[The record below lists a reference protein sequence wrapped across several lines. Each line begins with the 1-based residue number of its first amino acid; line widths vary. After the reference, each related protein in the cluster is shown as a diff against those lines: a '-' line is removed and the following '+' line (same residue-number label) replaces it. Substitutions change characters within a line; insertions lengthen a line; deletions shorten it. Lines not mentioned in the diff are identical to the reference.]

1 MKKIFLS
8 LSLASALFAA
18 SINFNESTATA
29 NRVNPAAGNAVLSYH
44 DSIKDA
50 KKSVVNISTSKT
62 ITRANRPSPLDDFFN
77 DPYFKQFFDFDFS
90 QRKGKNDKE
99 VVSSLGSGVIISK
112 DGYKDGYIVTNN
124 HVVDDADTIT
134 VNLPGSDIEYKAKL
148 IGKDPKTDLA
158 VIKIEANNLSAITFT
173 NSDDL
178 MEGDVVFALGNPFGV
193 GFSVTSGIIS
203 ALNKDNIGL
212 NQYENFIQTDAS
224 INPGNSGGAL
234 VDSRGYL
241 VGINSAILSR
251 GGGNNGIG
259 FAIPSNMV
267 KDIAKK
273 LIEKGKIDR
282 GFLGVTILAL
292 QGDTKKAYKN
302 QEGALITDVQKGSS
316 ADEAGLKRGDLVTKV
331 NDKVIKSPIDLKN
344 YIGTLEIGQKIS
356 LSYER
361 DGENKQAS
369 FILKGEKEN
378 PKGVQS
384 DLIDGLSLRNLD
396 PRLKDRLQ
404 IPKDVNGVLVDSV
417 KEKSKG
423 KNSGFQEG
431 DIIIGVGQSEIKNL
445 KDLEQALKQVN
456 KKEFTKVWVYRNG
469 FATLLVLK

>member
-1 MKKIFLS
+1 MKKILLS
-8 LSLASALFAA
+8 LSLASCLFAA
-18 SINFNESTATA
+18 SISFNEADSSA
-29 NRVNPAAGNAVLSYH
+29 NRVSPSVGNNTILSYH
-44 DSIKDA
+44 DAIKDA
-50 KKSVVNISTSKT
+50 KKAVVNISTSKT
-62 ITRANRPSPLDDFFN
+62 ITRSASPLDDFFD
-77 DPYFKQFFDFDFS
+77 DPYFKQFFDFP
-90 QRKGKNDKE
+90 QRRGKKEKEKE

-112 DGYKDGYIVTNN
+112 DGFIVTNN
-124 HVVDDADTIT
+124 HVVDGADTISVT
-134 VNLPGSDIEYKAKL
+134 LPDSDKEYKAKL

-234 VDSRGYL
+234 VDSRGFL

-251 GGGNNGIG
+251 SGGNNGIG

-273 LIEKGKIDR
+273 LIEKGKIER
-282 GFLGVTILAL
+282 GFLGVTISAL
-292 QGDTKKAYKN
+292 QGETKQAYKN

-316 ADEAGLKRGDLVTKV
+316 AEQAGLKRGDLVIKV
-331 NDKVIKSPIDLKN
+331 NDKIIKSPSDLRN
-344 YIGTLEIGQKIS
+344 YIGTLEINDKIN

-361 DGENKQAS
+361 DGNIKQVS
-369 FILKGEKEN
+369 FVLKPDKEN
-378 PKGVQS
+378 AGSQEGIIEGLKLR
-384 DLIDGLSLRNLD
+384 DLNANLRA
-396 PRLKDRLQ
+396 KYQ
-404 IPKDVNGVLVDSV
+404 IPNDVNGVFVSSV
-417 KEKSKG
+417 KDKTNAKEAGFKS
-423 KNSGFQEG
+423 G
-431 DIIIGVGQSEIKNL
+431 DIIIGVEQNEVKNIN
-445 KDLEQALKQVN
+445 DLQNALKQN
-456 KKEFTKVWVYRNG
+456 KKPLLKIWVYRNG

>member
-1 MKKIFLS
+1 MKKILLS
-8 LSLASALFAA
+8 ISLASCLFAV
-18 SINFNESTATA
+18 SISFNETDSSA
-29 NRVNPAAGNAVLSYH
+29 NRVSPSIGNNTILSYH
-44 DSIKDA
+44 DAIKDA
-50 KKSVVNISTSKT
+50 KKAVVNISTSKT
-62 ITRANRPSPLDDFFN
+62 ITRRASPLDDFFD
-77 DPYFKQFFDFDFS
+77 DPYFKQFFDFP
-90 QRKGKNDKE
+90 QRRGKNEKE

-112 DGYKDGYIVTNN
+112 DGYIVTNN
-124 HVVDDADTIT
+124 HVVDGADTISVT
-134 VNLPGSDIEYKAKL
+134 LPDSDTEYKAKL
-148 IGKDPKTDLA
+148 VGKDPKTDLA

-234 VDSRGYL
+234 VDSRGFL

-251 GGGNNGIG
+251 SGGNNGIG

-273 LIEKGKIDR
+273 LIEKGKIER
-282 GFLGVTILAL
+282 GFLGVMISAL
-292 QGDTKKAYKN
+292 QGETKKAYKN

-316 ADEAGLKRGDLVTKV
+316 ADEAGLKRGDLVIKV
-331 NDKVIKSPIDLKN
+331 NDKIIKSPSDLRN
-344 YIGTLEIGQKIS
+344 YIGTLEINDKIN

-361 DGENKQAS
+361 DGNVKQVS
-369 FILKGEKEN
+369 FILKPDKESTDSQEGIIEGL
-378 PKGVQS
+378 KLR
-384 DLIDGLSLRNLD
+384 DLSANLRA
-396 PRLKDRLQ
+396 KYQ
-404 IPKDVNGVLVDSV
+404 IPDDVNGVFVSSV
-417 KEKSKG
+417 KDKTNAKEAG
-423 KNSGFQEG
+423 FKNG
-431 DIIIGVGQSEIKNL
+431 DIIIGIEQNEVKNIS
-445 KDLEQALKQVN
+445 DLQNALKQN
-456 KKEFTKVWVYRNG
+456 KKPLLKVWVYRNG

>member
-8 LSLASALFAA
+8 IGLASVLFAA
-18 SINFNESTATA
+18 NINFNESTSSA
-29 NRVNPAAGNAVLSYH
+29 NRVNPADGGVILSYH

-62 ITRANRPSPLDDFFN
+62 ITRANSFSPLDDFFD
-77 DPYFKQFFDFDFS
+77 DPYFKQFFDIP
-90 QRKGKNDKE
+90 QRKNKNDKE
-99 VVSSLGSGVIISK
+99 VISSLGSGVIISK
-112 DGYKDGYIVTNN
+112 DGYIVTNN
-124 HVVDDADTIT
+124 HVVEDADTIT
-134 VNLPGSDIEYKAKL
+134 VNLPGSDTEYKAKL

-158 VIKIEANNLSAITFT
+158 VIKIDAKNLSAITFA
-173 NSDDL
+173 NSDNL

-234 VDSRGYL
+234 VDSRGFL

-273 LIEKGKIDR
+273 LIEKGKIER
-282 GFLGVTILAL
+282 GFLGVTISAL
-292 QGDTKKAYKN
+292 QGETKKAYKN

-331 NDKVIKSPIDLKN
+331 NGKVIKNPIDLKN
-344 YIGTLEIGQKIS
+344 YIGTLDIGEKVTIDF
-356 LSYER
+356 ER
-361 DGENKQAS
+361 DGNNKQVS

-378 PKGVQS
+378 KGVQNN
-384 DLIDGLSLRNLD
+384 LIEGLSLRNLD

-404 IPKDVNGVLVDSV
+404 LSRDINGVLVEKV
-417 KEKSKG
+417 KSKS
-423 KNSGFQEG
+423 KADEAGFKEG
-431 DIIIGVGQSEIKNL
+431 DVIVGIGQGEIKNL
-445 KDLEQALKQVN
+445 KDLDQALKQAN
-456 KKEFTKVWVYRNG
+456 KKEFIKIWVYRNG
-469 FATLLVLK
+469 FTTLLVLR

>member
-8 LSLASALFAA
+8 LSLASALFAT
-18 SINFNESTATA
+18 SINFNESTATI
-29 NRVNPAAGNAVLSYH
+29 NRVNPTTGNGVLSYH

-62 ITRANRPSPLDDFFN
+62 ITRANRPSPLDDFFD
-77 DPYFKQFFDFDFS
+77 DPYFKQFFDFDFP
-90 QRKGKNDKE
+90 QRRGKNDKE
-99 VVSSLGSGVIISK
+99 VVSSLGSGVVIS
-112 DGYKDGYIVTNN
+112 KDGYIVTNN

-134 VNLPGSDIEYKAKL
+134 VNLPGSDTEYKAKL

-158 VIKIEANNLSAITFT
+158 VIKIEANNLSAITFA

-273 LIEKGKIDR
+273 LIEKGKIER
-282 GFLGVTILAL
+282 GFLGVTISAL

-331 NDKVIKSPIDLKN
+331 NDKIIKSPIDLKN

-361 DGENKQAS
+361 DGENKQTS
-369 FILKGEKEN
+369 FTLKGEKES

-404 IPKDVNGVLVDSV
+404 IPKDINGVLVDRV

-431 DIIIGVGQSEIKNL
+431 DIIVGVGQSEIRNL

-469 FATLLVLK
+469 FTTLLVLK

>member
-8 LSLASALFAA
+8 IGLASVLFAA
-18 SINFNESTATA
+18 NINFNESTSSA
-29 NRVNPAAGNAVLSYH
+29 NRVNPADGGVILSYH

-62 ITRANRPSPLDDFFN
+62 ITRANSFSPLDDFFD
-77 DPYFKQFFDFDFS
+77 DPYFKQFFDIP
-90 QRKGKNDKE
+90 QRKNKNDKE
-99 VVSSLGSGVIISK
+99 VISSLGSGVIISK
-112 DGYKDGYIVTNN
+112 DGYIVTNN
-124 HVVDDADTIT
+124 HVVEDADTIT
-134 VNLPGSDIEYKAKL
+134 VNLPGSDTEYKAKL

-158 VIKIEANNLSAITFT
+158 VIKIDAKNLSAITFA
-173 NSDDL
+173 NSDNL

-234 VDSRGYL
+234 VDSRGFL

-273 LIEKGKIDR
+273 LIEKGKIER
-282 GFLGVTILAL
+282 GFLGVTISAL
-292 QGDTKKAYKN
+292 QGETKKAYKN

-331 NDKVIKSPIDLKN
+331 NGKVIKNPIDLKN
-344 YIGTLEIGQKIS
+344 YIGTLDIGEKVTIDF
-356 LSYER
+356 ER
-361 DGENKQAS
+361 DGNNKQVS

-378 PKGVQS
+378 KGVQNN
-384 DLIDGLSLRNLD
+384 LIEGLSLRNLD

-404 IPKDVNGVLVDSV
+404 LPRDINGVLVEKV
-417 KEKSKG
+417 KSKS
-423 KNSGFQEG
+423 KADEAGFKEG
-431 DIIIGVGQSEIKNL
+431 DVIVGIGQGEIKNL
-445 KDLEQALKQVN
+445 KDLDQALKQAN
-456 KKEFTKVWVYRNG
+456 KKEFIKIWVYRNG
-469 FATLLVLK
+469 FTTLLVLR

>member
-8 LSLASALFAA
+8 LSLASCLFAA
-18 SINFNESTATA
+18 SISFNEVDSNA
-29 NRVNPAAGNAVLSYH
+29 NRISPNVENNTILSYH
-44 DSIKDA
+44 DAIKDA
-50 KKSVVNISTSKT
+50 KKAVVNISTSKT
-62 ITRANRPSPLDDFFN
+62 ITRRDNPLDDFFD
-77 DPYFKQFFDFDFS
+77 DPYFKQFFDFP
-90 QRKGKNDKE
+90 QRHGKNEKE
-99 VVSSLGSGVIISK
+99 IVSSLGSGVIISK
-112 DGYKDGYIVTNN
+112 DGYIVTNN
-124 HVVDDADTIT
+124 HVVDGADTISVT
-134 VNLPGSDIEYKAKL
+134 LPDSDTEYKAKL

-158 VIKIEANNLSAITFT
+158 VIKIEANNLSAITFA

-234 VDSRGYL
+234 VDSRGFL

-251 GGGNNGIG
+251 SGGNNGIG

-273 LIEKGKIDR
+273 LIEKGKIER
-282 GFLGVTILAL
+282 GFLGVTIVAL
-292 QGDTKKAYKN
+292 QGETKKAYKN

-316 ADEAGLKRGDLVTKV
+316 ADEAGLKRGDLVIKV
-331 NDKVIKSPIDLKN
+331 NDKIIKSPSDLRN
-344 YIGTLEIGQKIS
+344 YIGTLEINDKIN

-361 DGENKQAS
+361 DGNVKQVS
-369 FILKGEKEN
+369 FILKPDKESVSSQEGIIEGL
-378 PKGVQS
+378 KLR
-384 DLIDGLSLRNLD
+384 DLNANLRA
-396 PRLKDRLQ
+396 KYQ
-404 IPKDVNGVLVDSV
+404 IPNDVNGVFISSV
-417 KEKSKG
+417 QDKTNAKEAG
-423 KNSGFQEG
+423 FKNG
-431 DIIIGVGQSEIKNL
+431 DIIIGVEQNEVKNIN
-445 KDLEQALKQVN
+445 DLQNALKQN
-456 KKEFTKVWVYRNG
+456 KKPLLKIWVYRNG

>member
-8 LSLASALFAA
+8 IGLASALFAA
-18 SINFNESTATA
+18 SINFNESTSSA
-29 NRVNPAAGNAVLSYH
+29 NRVNPADGGVILSYH

-62 ITRANRPSPLDDFFN
+62 ITRTNNFSPLDDFFD
-77 DPYFKQFFDFDFS
+77 DPYFKQFFDIP
-90 QRKGKNDKE
+90 QRKNKSDKE
-99 VVSSLGSGVIISK
+99 VISSLGSGVIISK
-112 DGYKDGYIVTNN
+112 DGYIVTNN
-124 HVVDDADTIT
+124 HVVEDADTIT
-134 VNLPGSDIEYKAKL
+134 VNLPGSDTEYKAKL

-158 VIKIEANNLSAITFT
+158 VIKIEAKNLSAITFA
-173 NSDDL
+173 NSDNL

-234 VDSRGYL
+234 VDSRGFL

-267 KDIAKK
+267 EDIAKK
-273 LIEKGKIDR
+273 LIEKGKIER
-282 GFLGVTILAL
+282 GFLGVTISAL
-292 QGDTKKAYKN
+292 QGETKKAYKN

-316 ADEAGLKRGDLVTKV
+316 ADEAGLKRGDLVIKV
-331 NDKVIKSPIDLKN
+331 NGKVIKSPIDLKN
-344 YIGTLEIGQKIS
+344 YIGTLEIGEKVVID
-356 LSYER
+356 YER
-361 DGENKQAS
+361 DGSNKQTS
-369 FILKGEKEN
+369 FTLKGEKEN
-378 PKGVQS
+378 KGVQNN
-384 DLIDGLSLRNLD
+384 LIEGLSLRNLD

-404 IPKDVNGVLVDSV
+404 LPRDINGVLVEKV
-417 KEKSKG
+417 KSKS
-423 KNSGFQEG
+423 KAEEVGFKEG
-431 DIIIGVGQSEIKNL
+431 DVIIGIGQDEIKNL
-445 KDLEQALKQVN
+445 KDLDQALKQVN
-456 KKEFTKVWVYRNG
+456 KKEFMKIWVYRNG
-469 FATLLVLK
+469 FTTLLVLR

>member
-77 DPYFKQFFDFDFS
+77 DPYFKQFFDFDFP

-99 VVSSLGSGVIISK
+99 VVSSLGSGVIIS
-112 DGYKDGYIVTNN
+112 KDGYIVTNN

-241 VGINSAILSR
+241 AGINSAILSR

-331 NDKVIKSPIDLKN
+331 NNKVIKSPIDLKN

-404 IPKDVNGVLVDSV
+404 IQKMLMVFWLIVLKKRA
-417 KEKSKG
+417 KEKILVSKRVIL
-423 KNSGFQEG
+423 S
-431 DIIIGVGQSEIKNL
+431 
-445 KDLEQALKQVN
+445 
-456 KKEFTKVWVYRNG
+456 
-469 FATLLVLK
+469 

>member
-8 LSLASALFAA
+8 IGLASVLFAA
-18 SINFNESTATA
+18 NINFNESTSSA
-29 NRVNPAAGNAVLSYH
+29 NRVNPADGGVILSYH

-62 ITRANRPSPLDDFFN
+62 ITRANNFSPLDDFFD
-77 DPYFKQFFDFDFS
+77 DPYFKQFFDIP
-90 QRKGKNDKE
+90 QRKNKNDKE
-99 VVSSLGSGVIISK
+99 VISSLGSGVIISK
-112 DGYKDGYIVTNN
+112 DGYIVTNN
-124 HVVDDADTIT
+124 HVVEDADTIT
-134 VNLPGSDIEYKAKL
+134 VNLPGSDTEYKAKL

-158 VIKIEANNLSAITFT
+158 VIKIDAKNLSAITFA
-173 NSDDL
+173 NSDNL

-234 VDSRGYL
+234 VDSRGFL

-273 LIEKGKIDR
+273 LIEKGKIER
-282 GFLGVTILAL
+282 GFLGVTISAL
-292 QGDTKKAYKN
+292 QGETKKAYKN

-331 NDKVIKSPIDLKN
+331 NGKVIKNPIDLKN
-344 YIGTLEIGQKIS
+344 YIGTLDIGEKVTIDF
-356 LSYER
+356 ER
-361 DGENKQAS
+361 DGNNKQAS

-378 PKGVQS
+378 KGVQNN
-384 DLIDGLSLRNLD
+384 LIEGLSLRNLD

-404 IPKDVNGVLVDSV
+404 LPRNINGVLVEKV
-417 KEKSKG
+417 KSKSKADG
-423 KNSGFQEG
+423 AGFKEG
-431 DIIIGVGQSEIKNL
+431 DVIVGIGQGEIKNL
-445 KDLEQALKQVN
+445 KDLDQTLKQAN
-456 KKEFTKVWVYRNG
+456 KKEFIKIWVYRNG
-469 FATLLVLK
+469 FTTLLVLR